1 MEKEEKLG
9 LGALT
14 SLVLGSM
21 IGGGIFALPQNMAS
35 NSSVGAV
42 LLGWLIT
49 GIGMLALAFVYQKLS
64 TRKEN
69 LNGGVYSYAKEG
81 FGDFIGFNS
90 AWGYWISAW
99 LGNVSYAVLLF
110 GALSYFFPIFEGGN
124 NIYSIVG
131 ASIFVWAINYLICKG
146 VKEAALVNI
155 VTTISKLIPIILFII
170 ITLFAFNFD
179 KFSFDLLGTQNA
191 SLSGLMEQ
199 VKSTMLVTLWV
210 FIGVEGAV
218 VISGRA
224 KNKKDV
230 GKATIIG
237 LVSALLIYV
246 AVSVFSFGILPQAE
260 LAELKNPSM
269 AYVLESVVGSWGAM
283 IINIGLVIS
292 LLGAFLGWT
301 LLSAEIPFIAAQD
314 GVLPKV
320 FTKENDA
327 KAPVNSLLITN
338 GLIQT
343 FLIITLFSSSTY
355 ETLFSIATTSILL
368 PYLFSALYLL
378 KLTITKETYEKDSGS
393 TRVKDMLISGLSA
406 LYGIWLVYAAGLD
419 YLLMVSILYAFGIP
433 FFIWAKK
440 ENKKQ
445 VFTKK
450 ELLFAIFLIA
460 SCCLAFFL
468 MANGTISPL

>member
-191 SLSGLMEQ
+191 SLGGLMEQ

-320 FTKENDA
+320 FTKENNA

-378 KLTITKETYEKDSGS
+378 KLTITKETYEKDSDS

-406 LYGIWLVYAAGLD
+406 LYGVWLVYAAGLD

-433 FFIWAKK
+433 FFVWAKK

>member
-146 VKEAALVNI
+146 VKEAALVNV

-191 SLSGLMEQ
+191 SLGGLMEQ

-320 FTKENDA
+320 FTKENNA

-378 KLTITKETYEKDSGS
+378 KLTITKETYEKDSDS

-406 LYGIWLVYAAGLD
+406 LYGVWLVYAAGLD